1 MTQPTIQ
8 SPNGAR
14 PPFAALDADTVIS
27 PPPAAPSHAAARAGA
42 RARPASSSGA
52 LLIVASCAAVHLLAA
67 AVMYR
72 SLVAD
77 LYAIFDATPRLLVLE
92 HGLARLTVV
101 TVFLPPV
108 IPTTLVVA
116 AALWLGTQRRHAAVA
131 RWLAL
136 SLVPLAIDGVLRTI
150 GVMLAP
156 APSNAGELLD
166 LPVRFS
172 FAPRLLLDLAD
183 VRPSPGLAYW
193 AVVPTA
199 PAAISGSCVPRALLA
214 AEEAEREAV
223 GHRRRRRR
231 EALDAVQVG
240 VAVTGTWIALAF
252 AGQVA
257 LPWAA
262 QLFLKLF
269 G

>member
-1 MTQPTIQ
+1 MTQSTIG

-14 PPFAALDADTVIS
+14 PPFAALNPAAAEPARVLQ
-27 PPPAAPSHAAARAGA
+27 PPAPPRATARARSAPSHA
-42 RARPASSSGA
+42 A

-67 AVMYR
+67 ALMYR
-72 SLVAD
+72 TLVAD
-77 LYAIFDATPRLLVLE
+77 LYALFDATPRLLVLE
-92 HGLARLTVV
+92 RGLTRLMAV

-116 AALWLGTQRRHAAVA
+116 AALWLGRARRHPAVA

-136 SLVPLAIDGVLRTI
+136 SLVPLAIDGVFRTI
-150 GVMLAP
+150 GVMIAP
-156 APSNAGELLD
+156 PPANMGELLD

-172 FAPRLLLDLAD
+172 FAPRLFLDLAE
-183 VRPSPGLAYW
+183 VHPSPVLGYW
-193 AVVPTA
+193 AVVATI
-199 PAAISGSCVPRALLA
+199 PAAISAWCVARALLA
-214 AEEAEREAV
+214 AEDAEREAV
-223 GHRRRRRR
+223 GRRRRRRR
-231 EALDAVQVG
+231 ETLDAVQVG
-240 VAVTGTWIALAF
+240 IAVAGTWIALAI

-262 QLFLKLF
+262 QLFLQIF

>member
-1 MTQPTIQ
+1 MTHSTIE

-14 PPFAALDADTVIS
+14 PPFPATCHAEPTQPARVA
-27 PPPAAPSHAAARAGA
+27 PPAAFPRTVARGRSSPS
-42 RARPASSSGA
+42 PDA
-52 LLIVASCAAVHLLAA
+52 LLVVASCAAVHLLAA
-67 AVMYR
+67 ALIYR
-72 SLVAD
+72 TLVAD
-77 LYAIFDATPRLLVLE
+77 LYALFDATPRLLVLE
-92 HGLARLTVV
+92 RGLTRLTAV

-116 AALWLGTQRRHAAVA
+116 VALWLGRQRRHPEVA

-156 APSNAGELLD
+156 APANVGELLD

-172 FAPRLLLDLAD
+172 LAPRLLLDLAGGH
-183 VRPSPGLAYW
+183 PSPGLAYW
-193 AVVPTA
+193 AVVATV
-199 PAAISGSCVPRALLA
+199 PAAISAWCVARALLA
-214 AEEAEREAV
+214 AEEGEREAI
-223 GHRRRRRR
+223 GRRRRRKR
-231 EALDAVQVG
+231 EAFDAAQVG
-240 VAVTGTWIALAF
+240 AAVAGTWMALAF

-262 QLFLKLF
+262 QLFLKIF